1 MIIQPGQRRSGNF
14 LTEISKIAVSPVL
27 EWPFVL
33 VCLLVALSL
42 VACSPRYPQREK
54 DKEVRQAVVGVWSI
68 GTPNKYFGI
77 FSYNPDGS
85 FWWSNT
91 TGTGSSAR
99 GFVLTGTWNIISNRL
114 VTTNRG
120 VDVWN
125 WGTNQPLKFLSNVN
139 EEKILWVT
147 DQELALVWED
157 ARLDISQT
165 NILHKG
171 VASKPPQ
178 SSTALETA
186 KKIQLSEV
194 KFEGLTL
201 AVVISMLQDQSVKR
215 DPARKGVTISLGPD
229 AKQFAD
235 TEIKLELKDV
245 TLAEA
250 LERVADSV
258 GLKVQA
264 TDTEL
269 LLVK

>member
-14 LTEISKIAVSPVL
+14 LTEISKIAVRLVL

-33 VCLLVALSL
+33 FCLLAALTL
-42 VACSPRYPQREK
+42 VGCSPRDPQREK
-54 DKEVRQAVVGVWSI
+54 DKAVRQAVVGVWSHS
-68 GTPNKYFGI
+68 TPKKSSAI
-77 FSYNPDGS
+77 VSYNSDGS
-85 FWWSNT
+85 YWVSNT
-91 TGTGSSAR
+91 IGFGPSAR
-99 GFVLTGTWNIISNRL
+99 GFVLTGTWNVISNRL
-114 VTTNRG
+114 VTTNKN

-125 WGTNQPLKFLSNVN
+125 WGTRQPPKFLSNVD
-139 EEKILWVT
+139 EERILWVT
-147 DQELALVWED
+147 EQELGLASEYEGLN
-157 ARLDISQT
+157 IHQT

-194 KFEGLTL
+194 KFDGLSL